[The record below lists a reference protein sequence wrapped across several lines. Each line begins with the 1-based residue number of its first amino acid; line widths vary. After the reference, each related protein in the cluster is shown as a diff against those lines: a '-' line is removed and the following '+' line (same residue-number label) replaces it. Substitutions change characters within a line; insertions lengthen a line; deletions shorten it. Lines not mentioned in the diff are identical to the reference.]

1 MSTIALPL
9 HLDLNDDRL
18 HAGFS
23 AILPRIERHARI
35 SFRDIRCPNKKEDLI
50 AETIA
55 LSWASY
61 GKLVRKGKDVAQF
74 VSAPARYAARA
85 VRYGRKLTG
94 LEKTKDVLSRRAQQ
108 RYGFTVESLPESTR
122 TSFAK
127 IYSAVRGQQET
138 DAYEERLRDNTVTPP
153 PEAAAFRIDFPQ
165 FLQALG
171 ERDRELAHFLSLG
184 HSAKEAAQKFN
195 VSPGRITQLRQQW
208 CRQWHALQDGEAPL
222 KRRSPIAG
230 SPGPLSPRQRTL
242 PDHHLSAVC
251 AAAPGA
257 TFSAPF
263 GSNKS
268 SHRRPD
274 HRNR

>member
-1 MSTIALPL
+1 MSAVSLPL
-9 HLDLNDDRL
+9 HSRPNNDCL

-35 SFRDIRCPNKKEDLI
+35 SFRDIRCPNRKEDLI

-55 LSWASY
+55 LSWAWY

-74 VSAPARYAARA
+74 VSPLTRYAARA
-85 VRYGRKLTG
+85 VRYGRRLTG

-108 RYGFTVESLPESTR
+108 RYGFTVESLPASTR
-122 TSFAK
+122 TSFEK

-153 PEAAAFRIDFPQ
+153 PDAAAFRIDFPQ

-171 ERDRELAHFLSLG
+171 ARDRELAHFLSLG

-208 CRQWHALQDGEAPL
+208 CREWHALQDEQAPL
-222 KRRSPIAG
+222 KRRARIGG
-230 SPGPLSPRQRTL
+230 SLRG
-242 PDHHLSAVC
+242 
-251 AAAPGA
+251 APGA
-257 TFSAPF
+257 TFSAALA
-263 GSNKS
+263 
-268 SHRRPD
+268 R
-274 HRNR
+274 